1 MSKKMLYR
9 VLCSVALAFAAV
21 LALASPAFADD
32 YTYTV
37 RVLGGSQGTYDGQ
50 EVAVLGPFA
59 YGEECTLEL
68 DKVAVNDGAK
78 YYPKGFKV
86 AGQDALAKAN
96 FSVYEDMDF
105 VVAYGVKGKMVPY
118 TIHFVEATNNNGQWT
133 WDENS
138 PAVRAEVPNGDS
150 GVTLKT
156 EATYEGKV
164 GDQPVI
170 AYSYAPGFRP
180 LYKNITGKI
189 KDGANDW
196 YLPYVRIEQEQ
207 QQEQQQQQTTTPKQ
221 QTTETVVTE
230 TTTTTT
236 PTTTTTTTTT
246 PTTTT
251 TTTPTPTTT
260 ESTVTPE
267 NGEQGTNEGG
277 NAGNEGVEGT
287 PTTPTTPVNPTVEE
301 PEPTTT
307 NPPATQEIYDVD
319 NPLAAPNSGESTTPT
334 DTNNGGGNGEPEGN
348 KPSGISGPIIAA
360 LIAAAIAAIGG
371 IVYFVLRRRS
381 EADYDDE
388 L

>member
-9 VLCSVALAFAAV
+9 VLCSIALAFAAV

-68 DKVAVNDGAK
+68 DKVEVKDGAK

-105 VVAYGVKGKMVPY
+105 VVAYGVQGDMVEY
-118 TIHFVEATNNNGQWT
+118 TVRFVQNGTTNLLQDDQGRT
-133 WDENS
+133 S
-138 PAVRAEVPNGDS
+138 
-150 GVTLKT
+150 VT
-156 EATYEGKV
+156 YVGKV
-164 GDQPVI
+164 GDKPVV
-170 AYSYAPGFRP
+170 AYSYVPGYRP
-180 LYKNITGKI
+180 LYQNITGTLK
-189 KDGANDW
+189 KDEPNVWD
-196 YLPYVRIEQEQ
+196 LPYVPIEQEQ
-207 QQEQQQQQTTTPKQ
+207 QQEQQQQQTTTPTQ

-230 TTTTTT
+230 
-236 PTTTTTTTTT
+236 TTTTTT

-381 EADYDDE
+381 ETDYDDE